1 MEGYARLNMAILA
14 IIVVVIIALGLLT
27 LIGGIKGLIIGLLI
41 ILGFFIYVRISEYVR
56 RQKSIGEDKKM
67 EIMTEKINER
77 QRILEESGKI
87 EQARLQ
93 GIQKF
98 MNANTEGN
106 EQIIKIR
113 NEYREKA
120 NELDQQISN
129 FAPSAYDAGPDSESF
144 EKLITLIDN
153 KILFREEINAYINQ
167 MKIK

>member
-41 ILGFFIYVRISEYVR
+41 ILGFFIYVR

-167 MKIK
+167 MTIK

>member
-167 MKIK
+167 MTIK